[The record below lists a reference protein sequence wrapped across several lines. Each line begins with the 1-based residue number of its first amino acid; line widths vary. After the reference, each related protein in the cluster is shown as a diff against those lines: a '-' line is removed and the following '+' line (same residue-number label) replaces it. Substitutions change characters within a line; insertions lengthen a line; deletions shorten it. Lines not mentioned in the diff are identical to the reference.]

1 MERVRIRGGQKEE
14 TGGRPSR
21 AYQDRLP
28 EQQQDFLHGEVG
40 GVHAAE
46 LGHHGEEE
54 QGEGLAVVQRG
65 C

>member
-1 MERVRIRGGQKEE
+1 M
-14 TGGRPSR
+14 GRRCPSR

-28 EQQQDFLHGEVG
+28 EQQQNFLHGEVG

-54 QGEGLAVVQRG
+54 QGKGLAVVQRG
-65 C
+65 R